1 MKIIR
6 TLIFGLPFLFYQ
18 GFEVEAQNIDI
29 SVQSS
34 DFTFALGGDALI
46 TRKLSVYKDPK
57 FLDLMGYYS
66 GKTVS

>member
-34 DFTFALGGDALI
+34 DFTFALGGD
-46 TRKLSVYKDPK
+46 
-57 FLDLMGYYS
+57 
-66 GKTVS
+66 